1 MDILSFVLGYNKGKA
16 QGGSSITAEIKD
28 NILYLTGNSTVEIK
42 DNILYLTGNST
53 AEIKD
58 NILYLI
64 R

>member
-16 QGGSSITAEIKD
+16 QGGSGTTA
-28 NILYLTGNSTVEIK
+28 EIK

-64 R
+64 